1 MSRILIFMLLSVGL
15 LLGACSKKITQTA
28 TSDSKNKFL
37 DIDEVDF
44 EYFESRTKIKYNEDR
59 QKITGNANIRIKKD
73 SLIWLSIS
81 PSLGIE
87 VTRSIITPDTIIV
100 INRMDKEYY
109 TFNFKQLSDY
119 FSFQIDFN
127 LLQSILMANLPIDIR
142 PQDEITS
149 IPGYTKVNQ
158 KSGLLLI
165 DSYVNSDLRKIETV
179 IIKELFSQNQLS
191 LKYSNFTELQNSLF
205 PKLCMVNL
213 TYDTPNGPLVT
224 SVDIEHNRV
233 EVFNDKPLKFPFSVP
248 DKYVHK

>member
-1 MSRILIFMLLSVGL
+1 MNRILIFIFLSVGL
-15 LLGACSKKITQTA
+15 LLSACSKKLSPTA
-28 TSDSKNKFL
+28 TSTNKNKVL
-37 DIDEVDF
+37 DVDEVDF
-44 EYFESRTKIKYNEDR
+44 EYFESRTKIKYEEER
-59 QKITGNANIRIKKD
+59 QKISGNANIRIKKD

-127 LLQSILMANLPIDIR
+127 LLQSILMDNLPIKIR
-142 PQDEITS
+142 FQDEIST

-165 DSYVNSDLRKIETV
+165 DSYINSDLRKIETV

-191 LKYSNFTELQNSLF
+191 LKYSDFTQLEDTIF

-224 SVDIEHNRV
+224 SIDIEHSRV
-233 EVFNDKPLKFPFSVP
+233 EVDDKALKFPFSVP